1 MRRIGVYIYSSS
13 LILIGVILI
22 VLSLNF
28 LNSRVFIDSW
38 LDYFYGNSNPRIL
51 LGLIGFLL
59 IVVSVSIAQL
69 ILGTL
74 DREKTI
80 AFDTP
85 SGAISIS
92 LSAIE
97 DLIKR
102 AASKIFEVKEIRPDV
117 VAKRGIEVNLRVIL
131 RSEANITEIT
141 SRIQDLV
148 KSKIQEMLL
157 GIDEPIRI
165 KIHVAKIVSDEE
177 TKKESRGKKDHGP
190 QGEPDVPYH
199 GYVRPV

>member
-1 MRRIGVYIYSSS
+1 MRRIGVYIYSFS
-13 LILIGVILI
+13 LITVGVLFIL
-22 VLSLNF
+22 LSLNF
-28 LNSRVFIDSW
+28 VNSRVFIDSW
-38 LDYFYGNSNPRIL
+38 LDYFYGNPNPRIL
-51 LGLIGFLL
+51 LGLVGFFL

-102 AASKIFEVKEIRPDV
+102 SASKIFEVKEIRPDV
-117 VAKRGIEVNLRVIL
+117 VARRGIEVNLRVVL

-165 KIHVAKIVSDEE
+165 KIHVAKIVSDEDI
-177 TKKESRGKKDHGP
+177 KKDSRNKKDHNS
-190 QGEPDVPYH
+190 QGESGVPYH